1 MPWRRRQASED
12 FKVWV
17 LESGMVS
24 GESEG
29 LPPPKHGMVWFQA
42 WVSLEAP
49 NPMVVDSLELVEQKK
64 KRYSPHRWEPTLVE
78 DFHTQYYY
86 FEIPTAARKGKRR
99 GRLVASTRDKDH
111 ASGEFYI
118 SW

>member
-1 MPWRRRQASED
+1 M
-12 FKVWV
+12 
-17 LESGMVS
+17 LSG
-24 GESEG
+24 GSEG
-29 LPPPKHGMVWFQA
+29 LPSPNDGMVWFQA
-42 WVSLEAP
+42 WVSLEAS

-64 KRYSPHRWEPTLVE
+64 ERYSAYGWEPTFVE

-86 FEIPTAARKGKRR
+86 FEIPLIDRKGKRG